1 LGVLKPETYEGQEYK
16 PVFALAVGL
25 MEIENLFRY
34 AALAVG
40 LKPSANQGK
49 ARLRGRERIICSKT
63 ISPPEALSYGLLS
76 IGYSSAPRQALLS
89 VIGYRL
95 SAISYQL
102 SATISSRLWKAKPA
116 CAGYT
121 HEAAK
126 THSCLHQEGDR
137 HHLSRCLQCHF
148 DDTLLQRLSTGS
160 AVAFCSPRNPGAGFT
175 RLSSDA
181 EKIMNWRRDCPGRSP
196 GDATATAEQAWSEN
210 DRPPGSALLPVTP
223 ANNMP

>member
-1 LGVLKPETYEGQEYK
+1 MQGEARLRGLGGLCIQRPYTLGYARRRSPARARADY
-16 PVFALAVGL
+16 VF
-25 MEIENLFRY
+25 
-34 AALAVG
+34 
-40 LKPSANQGK
+40 KDHTPSAMRGD

-95 SAISYQL
+95 SAISY
-102 SATISSRLWKAKPA
+102 RLWKAKPA

-148 DDTLLQRLSTGS
+148 DDTLRRRSLTGS

-175 RLSSDA
+175 QLSSDA
-181 EKIMNWRRDCPGRSP
+181 EKIMHWRRNCPGRSP

-210 DRPPGSALLPVTP
+210 DRPPGSALLPVTLE
-223 ANNMP
+223 NNMP